1 MGLGDDSQMLNEGA
15 AISLVLID
23 VLVDSLVAEAEA
35 SVHPQVIGDLLGAPV
50 LFQQSDDL
58 FPEVGGEVE
67 AAPLASPP
75 GGGIAVGQVGAIF
88 AIDELLVSL
97 KFPTNRTGRSL
108 ESPGDIGFGPAT
120 YPKLGDVVPFLL
132 RELSV
137 ATQV

>member
-1 MGLGDDSQMLNEGA
+1 MGLGDDAQVLNEGA
-15 AISLVLID
+15 AISFVIVDELID
-23 VLVDSLVAEAEA
+23 GFVADGEGPMN
-35 SVHPQVIGDLLGAPV
+35 PQVVRDLLGAPV

-67 AAPLASPP
+67 AASFASPP
-75 GGGIAVGQVGAIF
+75 GGGIAVGEVGAIF

-97 KFPTNRTGRSL
+97 KFPRNRTGRSL
-108 ESPGDIGFGPAT
+108 ESPGDIGFGLAT
-120 YPKLGDVVPFLL
+120 YAKLGDVVPFLL